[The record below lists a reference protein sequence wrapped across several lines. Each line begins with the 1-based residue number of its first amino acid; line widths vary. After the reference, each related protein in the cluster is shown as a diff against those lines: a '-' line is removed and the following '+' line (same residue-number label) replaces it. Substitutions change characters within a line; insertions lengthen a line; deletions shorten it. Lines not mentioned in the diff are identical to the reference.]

1 MEFHS
6 NRGDITEWLE
16 EAESRVD
23 LLEARGESY
32 EVPLVSPV
40 ELLNDTK
47 VCKRERERESEG
59 GREGRRESVYCC
71 FSVFGIFLF
80 VFIYNCNEMI
90 LFRRS

>member
-59 GREGRRESVYCC
+59 GREGGREGGKGGGSLCIVVSLFLVYFCL
-71 FSVFGIFLF
+71 FLF
-80 VFIYNCNEMI
+80 TIVMK
-90 LFRRS
+90 